1 MDDAYDYEMPDEW
14 VDPNGGNEYDVSD
27 NSVLVQ

>member
-14 VDPNGGNEYDVSD
+14 VDPNGDNYDIPTDPS
-27 NSVLVQ
+27 LVQ